1 MKKNLNTVF
10 TTRQYMLSEDF
21 EIYYYNDKNYSGVNS
36 HSHNYYEFYIFLEG
50 YIQLTVDEHF
60 YTPIPGDMIIIPPNT
75 QHSCICT
82 DSSLPYR
89 RFVFWIS
96 EDYYHELNA
105 LSQNY
110 IYLMQQAILK
120 KPYYFHFETI
130 ELNAIQYKIF
140 CLIEEILSDRF
151 GKETMIK
158 LQVNDLILHL
168 NRIVYE
174 RNHNVRTDEKKS
186 LMEALLELI
195 NNHIDQNLSL
205 EYLASQLYVSKY
217 YIAHIF
223 KDQLGIS
230 IHQYIIRQRLT
241 ICRNALLCGM
251 PVAKLSET
259 YGFKDYSSFYR
270 AFKKEYGISP
280 QDYKKEHLK
289 IPME

>member
-1 MKKNLNTVF
+1 MKKKLNTVF

-21 EIYYYNDKNYSGVNS
+21 EIYYYNDKNYSGVSS

-50 YIQLTVDEHF
+50 HIRLTVDGHS
-60 YTPIPGDMIIIPPNT
+60 YTPVPGDMIIITPNT
-75 QHSCICT
+75 LHSCICT

-89 RFVFWIS
+89 RFVFWLS
-96 EDYYHELNA
+96 EDYCRELGA
-105 LSQNY
+105 LSSGY
-110 IYLMQQAILK
+110 IYLMQQAMLK

-130 ELNAIQYKIF
+130 ELNATQYKIF

-151 GKETMIK
+151 GKEAMIK

-174 RNHNVRTDEKKS
+174 RNHDVKSDEKKS

-195 NNHIDQNLSL
+195 NNHIDQDLSL

-217 YIAHIF
+217 HIAHIF

-241 ICRNALLCGM
+241 ICRDALLCGM
-251 PVAKLSET
+251 PVAKVSEA

>member
-1 MKKNLNTVF
+1 
-10 TTRQYMLSEDF
+10 MLC
-21 EIYYYNDKNYSGVNS
+21 
-36 HSHNYYEFYIFLEG
+36 
-50 YIQLTVDEHF
+50 Q
-60 YTPIPGDMIIIPPNT
+60 
-75 QHSCICT
+75 
-82 DSSLPYR
+82 
-89 RFVFWIS
+89 
-96 EDYYHELNA
+96 
-105 LSQNY
+105 QNY
-110 IYLMQQAILK
+110 IYLMQQAIIK

-241 ICRNALLCGM
+241 ICRDALLCGM
-251 PVAKLSET
+251 PVAKLSEI
-259 YGFKDYSSFYR
+259 YGFQRLLQFLP
-270 AFKKEYGISP
+270 GI
-280 QDYKKEHLK
+280 
-289 IPME
+289 